1 MRGLVKNQQLWSL
14 LLRDVGSSSNGLP
27 QALKSDLMSLGFLV
41 MRETIAAMG
50 DSGRPIASLIQVN
63 DDMLGGLRAVSPLPV
78 AEARPP
84 AVLARASR
92 S

>member
-27 QALKSDLMSLGFLV
+27 QVLKSDLMSIGFLV

-50 DSGRPIASLIQVN
+50 DSGRSVAGLIQVN
-63 DDMLGGLRAVSPLPV
+63 DDMIGGLRAALPSPV
-78 AEARPP
+78 AGARSPV
-84 AVLARASR
+84 VLAHAG
-92 S
+92 